1 MGENEKQNYRLHYDS
16 DHKLLAK
23 LNNIYMTRFK
33 DGWIFDEVVGK
44 KKELFKIL
52 NLPLPTSEKIFEEI
66 DGFVEQDELAD
77 VEEIAAETG
86 GIDIT
91 DL

>member
-1 MGENEKQNYRLHYDS
+1 M
-16 DHKLLAK
+16 
-23 LNNIYMTRFK
+23 
-33 DGWIFDEVVGK
+33 VGK

-52 NLPLPTSEKIFEEI
+52 NLPLPTSEKIFEES
-66 DGFVEQDELAD
+66 DGSVEQDELAD
-77 VEEIAAETG
+77 VEEIASETA